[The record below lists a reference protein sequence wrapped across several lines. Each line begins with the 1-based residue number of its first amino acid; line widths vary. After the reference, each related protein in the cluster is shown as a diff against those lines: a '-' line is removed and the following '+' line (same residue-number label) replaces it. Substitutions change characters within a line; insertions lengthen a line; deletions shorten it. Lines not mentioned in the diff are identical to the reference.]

1 MRRTERG
8 ALPGRIAARYG
19 ISGELSCTSR
29 TPGVDADVIMMK
41 TGF

>member
-8 ALPGRIAARYG
+8 TLPERIAARYG
-19 ISGELSCTSR
+19 ISGELYVTH
-29 TPGVDADVIMMK
+29 PGRDVIMMK

>member
-8 ALPGRIAARYG
+8 TLPGRIAAKYG
-19 ISGELSCTSR
+19 ISGELYVTH
-29 TPGVDADVIMMK
+29 PGVDADVIMMK